1 MPRLRNEESEQT
13 QYKDGDVVWVKIH
26 NTEIWWPGEV
36 TSSQDFRFVNTS
48 RPPFA
53 VVAFFNEKTFEQ
65 VRSPKLIC
73 PFQCDHK
80 DQFIQRGTKKAVGLH
95 MKEKFTDD
103 VNIAECRLKRQTAS
117 MSTSSSS
124 TDIGYPTSRPDS
136 LIKAL
141 LSSSCSNRSSSTRD
155 SIAVSSITT
164 TTTTGTGT
172 GTGIGGA
179 STSSTSGQN
188 EPTFRILDIGGGG
201 SNSNSSSQER
211 RSDVTN
217 YDCNLCSFRTNSMSV
232 LLIHR
237 RVHLEQRPSHDGGGG
252 GGGGPSSS
260 SAASGSSHTSNSNT
274 NSNSN
279 FSGHRLG
286 LGQHSRAARRAN
298 TTNLIDSRPNYYTH
312 YQRSHYQQQTPQQH
326 SESRNRSIGSAKFLR
341 NSLRCHSR
349 HVSIQVEGVLS
360 DEAQLM
366 VASIAQKTMD
376 SIERVVEPRDTD
388 SSTSPMSFLDH
399 GRSPHQV
406 VTHQQQSTQT
416 KTTTAVSASTQ
427 LSLRSP
433 RRQRSNQ
440 LRATMPAPMP
450 ATPDLLAHGPSPSKQ
465 RRLTRSMSRRQQDA
479 TPPTGLPIE
488 SPALKAN
495 LTPPITTTPRRSG
508 SRRSTT
514 NNRPRNLMSTITTP
528 TTLHHEP
535 ETPTVT
541 PPPPPPPPPTKVVE
555 QLKTTPGTTTS
566 SKTRSRKRTREIS
579 PMRVT
584 VSVPPA
590 PPPPPPP
597 PEPPAD
603 VSPMDLEPPEPLS
616 SCTSVRTPPM
626 RDNNKSKHVSS
637 PTTPAAA
644 PAVPL
649 ATTPQA
655 YSSPPTQKNLPLKPA
670 SLELQMSLLAEWC
683 DDETEEQWPTTTT
696 TTTTTSTT
704 NGEEEQ
710 QQEHEE
716 QRQQEQE
723 EQQEDKLKQ
732 QQSLEK
738 VNDSEMETET
748 ETEAGKQ
755 SLGKKLSL
763 LAEWQHDDD
772 EQQSKMETTTTA
784 TITTTTTSTSN
795 GDQEMTNIATKKRV
809 RNIPKK
815 ERRNV
820 LTQQQQK
827 QQQQIHQGGD
837 GEERIEGN
845 TNGDKGAATE
855 EEEQTAA
862 VSKVDADPDA
872 ATAAESTSD
881 EPIVIQDSDA
891 SSNESVVFIEAEP
904 RQRGKVPHLAGTAE
918 TGTGA
923 AVAGGASATSAATT
937 SSQQSSPSK
946 GNNNNNTSACCF
958 DFEDED
964 EDEIEQQR
972 RLQQQLLDGQNGG
985 LSYRNVNANVN
996 ANKRQDNKPVT
1007 NEMASAE
1014 PPDELF
1020 KGFEEDLERA
1030 ANAAEA
1036 EAEAALDQQQH
1047 KEEEQPQQQQPLN
1060 LPIKERQKRI
1070 FKSRNK
1076 SQLATTPSKEE
1087 EQEREPA
1094 PDTEQEQKEE
1104 QEERQEH
1111 EQEKGHDASSISH
1124 NVLQILPSTT
1134 NGNNF
1139 TVYSNGDEGEAEA
1152 AAAAADITEA
1162 EAGDSSSRSSKSKT
1176 DEHPKSK
1183 SKSKG
1188 VSKGKGKG
1196 KSKNKNKGGKGKS
1209 KVKGKTKLKLSSPAT
1224 AAPLPAATIFS
1235 TPTPTPEAEELSNN
1249 NSNSSSTS
1257 NCSGIIS
1264 PVLSYSTSCSV
1275 ASNIAVIS
1283 PEEARELQRSA
1294 SDAGLDPTNIVD
1306 ATQPM
1311 QRGGVL
1317 ILEDIRL
1324 PNLYQPAAVQ
1334 SSTDSNDSSKQQRPP
1349 QQHHQQ
1355 MDVEEEEETNTTT
1368 TTTEETEQE
1377 MDFETEEEGQQQQHH
1392 QVPQEL
1398 PERKERTVILKATAS
1413 TSKKS
1418 VAQYAVPQPREG
1430 LLKKREQELLR
1441 RYRADMVS
1449 GRSAE
1454 MCRKVRERWVVHHR
1468 NPTRMTMTPLPLVQR
1483 KRGSNLPGED
1493 HQQEMANMELYP
1505 QDCIKQRHT
1514 KSLPMPPTS
1523 MTTSQTCQ
1531 MITPSKSCGTLN
1543 MCDKDVAI
1551 AHQQLVDLR
1560 QRRLQQQPSPATSIQ
1575 QQQQHEQPSTRRQRR
1590 RSRHTSNEGSS
1601 NSGGAAIEVTAAEEI
1616 TNASTTTSTVGDSTS
1631 QKDQQDGIE
1640 NPPQLCAGRICAVTT
1655 RPIPGYSHTF
1665 MLCSLANNNFTPI
1678 NNVAL
1683 YLDSEKNHLVPVPS
1697 EALTEPPRLADGHPL
1712 SAVFAD
1718 IDFLGGDA
1726 VAQVMEQQPI
1736 HQLIEVDLDGSAA
1749 SDEAVAAVESDQQQ
1763 QQIEILDGIMSPM
1776 SQVNEVVGVGFDG
1789 GEDEEL
1795 SLHDEQMHANI
1806 LQLNVNG
1813 HRLEL
1818 EPSMLFSIAEQ
1829 PDSCI
1834 EVNVAETGGDS
1845 GNSSAGDIVGEGGGG
1860 SSNGGSSSICGRAV
1874 LHARDILRAAQVYLQ
1889 ERDLQLVNVE
1899 DLTLDEDEVSGAAVP
1914 ATDLLAEA
1922 LAHSEVVDDSAY
1934 AVVDESSNAG
1944 IGLLHIDTRTA
1955 LAGGG
1960 HETEGVDQEVVD
1972 DQAQVMASN
1981 NSGAGAAGC
1990 GGIAYI
1996 TLPPPPPS
2004 TAHLTPPITARTNE
2018 TNALL
2023 DQTPIMSALESP
2035 STARSV
2041 QLRRVVSP
2049 LTAGNTLDDS
2059 LAVIGVTNVSATGV
2073 PTSLELPITVTNP
2086 AIAPARVSVAATA
2099 PNAAN
2104 VNDLVQVQF
2113 SPFQ

>member
-73 PFQCDHK
+73 PFQCDLK

-95 MKEKFTDD
+95 MKEKFADD
-103 VNIAECRLKRQTAS
+103 VNIAECRMKRQTTS

-124 TDIGYPTSRPDS
+124 MDVGYPTSRPDS

-141 LSSSCSNRSSSTRD
+141 LSSSCSNRSS
-155 SIAVSSITT
+155 TT
-164 TTTTGTGT
+164 T
-172 GTGIGGA
+172 
-179 STSSTSGQN
+179 TSGQN
-188 EPTFRILDIGGGG
+188 EPTFRIMDIGGGG
-201 SNSNSSSQER
+201 SNSNASSQER

-260 SAASGSSHTSNSNT
+260 SAASGSSHTS
-274 NSNSN
+274 
-279 FSGHRLG
+279 GHRLG

-298 TTNLIDSRPNYYTH
+298 TTNLIDSRPHHYTH
-312 YQRSHYQQQTPQQH
+312 HQRSHHHQQH

-366 VASIAQKTMD
+366 VASIAQRTMD

-388 SSTSPMSFLDH
+388 SSSSPMSFLDH
-399 GRSPHQV
+399 ARGHHQV

-416 KTTTAVSASTQ
+416 KTTSAVSASTQ

-440 LRATMPAPMP
+440 LRATMPAPIP
-450 ATPDLLAHGPSPSKQ
+450 ATPDLLAHPGPSPSKQ

-479 TPPTGLPIE
+479 TPPTGPPIE
-488 SPALKAN
+488 SPTLKPN
-495 LTPPITTTPRRSG
+495 LTIPITATPRRSG

-514 NNRPRNLMSTITTP
+514 NNRPRNLMNTITTP
-528 TTLHHEP
+528 TTPQHEP
-535 ETPTVT
+535 ETPPVPV
-541 PPPPPPPPPTKVVE
+541 PPPPPPPPATVVE
-555 QLKTTPGTTTS
+555 QLKPTPTMTP
-566 SKTRSRKRTREIS
+566 SKTRNRKRTREIS
-579 PMRVT
+579 PMQVT
-584 VSVPPA
+584 ASVPPA

-597 PEPPAD
+597 PETPAD
-603 VSPMDLEPPEPLS
+603 GSPMDLELPEPLPS
-616 SCTSVRTPPM
+616 SSTSVRTPPM
-626 RDNNKSKHVSS
+626 RDNIKSKHVSS
-637 PTTPAAA
+637 PRRPAA
-644 PAVPL
+644 PL

-655 YSSPPTQKNLPLKPA
+655 YSSPPMQKNLPLKPA

-696 TTTTTSTT
+696 STSTT
-704 NGEEEQ
+704 NGEEE
-710 QQEHEE
+710 E
-716 QRQQEQE
+716 QQEQKK
-723 EQQEDKLKQ
+723 QQEDKSKQ

-738 VNDSEMETET
+738 VNDSEVETKTET
-748 ETEAGKQ
+748 EDQ
-755 SLGKKLSL
+755 SLAKKLSL

-772 EQQSKMETTTTA
+772 EQQSKVER
-784 TITTTTTSTSN
+784 TTTSKSN
-795 GDQEMTNIATKKRV
+795 GGDQEMTTIATKKRI

-820 LTQQQQK
+820 LTQQQQQK
-827 QQQQIHQGGD
+827 RQQQQ
-837 GEERIEGN
+837 
-845 TNGDKGAATE
+845 
-855 EEEQTAA
+855 
-862 VSKVDADPDA
+862 PDA
-872 ATAAESTSD
+872 AAAAETTSD

-904 RQRGKVPHLAGTAE
+904 RQRGKVPHLAGAAE

-923 AVAGGASATSAATT
+923 GAGASAAAT

-985 LSYRNVNANVN
+985 LSYRNASANVS
-996 ANKRQDNKPVT
+996 ANKRQDNKQST
-1007 NEMASAE
+1007 TEMSAAE
-1014 PPDELF
+1014 PPDEFF

-1030 ANAAEA
+1030 ANAADA
-1036 EAEAALDQQQH
+1036 ETESALDQQQH
-1047 KEEEQPQQQQPLN
+1047 KEDEQPQQQQQLPLN

-1087 EQEREPA
+1087 EQERETA
-1094 PDTEQEQKEE
+1094 PDTEQDQKEE
-1104 QEERQEH
+1104 QEEGRQQ
-1111 EQEKGHDASSISH
+1111 EQEKGHDASSFSH
-1124 NVLQILPSTT
+1124 NILQIQRQSTT

-1139 TVYSNGDEGEAEA
+1139 VVYSNGDEGETEA
-1152 AAAAADITEA
+1152 AAAAA
-1162 EAGDSSSRSSKSKT
+1162 
-1176 DEHPKSK
+1176 
-1183 SKSKG
+1183 SKG
-1188 VSKGKGKG
+1188 GVNKGKGKG
-1196 KSKNKNKGGKGKS
+1196 KSKNKKSKGGKGGKGKS
-1209 KVKGKTKLKLSSPAT
+1209 KVKAKTKLKLSSPPPPLPPLP
-1224 AAPLPAATIFS
+1224 PLPAATIFS

-1294 SDAGLDPTNIVD
+1294 SDAGGLDPTNIVD

-1334 SSTDSNDSSKQQRPP
+1334 TSTDSNDSSKQQLHLQQHQP
-1349 QQHHQQ
+1349 QQQQQQHQHHPQQ
-1355 MDVEEEEETNTTT
+1355 MEDEDEEETATTT
-1368 TTTEETEQE
+1368 TATTSTEAEAEQE
-1377 MDFETEEEGQQQQHH
+1377 MEFETEEEDHQQQQHD

-1398 PERKERTVILKATAS
+1398 SERKERTDIPMATAS

-1454 MCRKVRERWVVHHR
+1454 MCRRVRERWSR
-1468 NPTRMTMTPLPLVQR
+1468 SSQKSNEDDDDSSSPPSPT
-1483 KRGSNLPGED
+1483 KRGPNLPGED
-1493 HQQEMANMELYP
+1493 YQQEMANMELYP
-1505 QDCIKQRHT
+1505 QDYIKERNL
-1514 KSLPMPPTS
+1514 KSLPVPPTS
-1523 MTTSQTCQ
+1523 MMMMTSQTCQ
-1531 MITPSKSCGTLN
+1531 VITPRKSCGTLN

-1575 QQQQHEQPSTRRQRR
+1575 QQQEQPSTRRQRR
-1590 RSRHTSNEGSS
+1590 RSRHASNESTSS
-1601 NSGGAAIEVTAAEEI
+1601 PGGAASEVNAAEEI
-1616 TNASTTTSTVGDSTS
+1616 TTASTTTTSTGGDSTS

-1749 SDEAVAAVESDQQQ
+1749 SAEAVAAVENDQQQ
-1763 QQIEILDGIMSPM
+1763 QQQQMEILDGIMSPM

-1834 EVNVAETGGDS
+1834 EVNVAETGG
-1845 GNSSAGDIVGEGGGG
+1845 G

-1899 DLTLDEDEVSGAAVP
+1899 DLTLDEDEVSGAAVQ

-1960 HETEGVDQEVVD
+1960 DEIEEVVD
-1972 DQAQVMASN
+1972 DQAHVVVSN
-1981 NSGAGAAGC
+1981 NSGAAG

-1996 TLPPPPPS
+1996 THTLPPPPPPS

-2086 AIAPARVSVAATA
+2086 AIAPARVSVTATT
-2099 PNAAN
+2099 PNVAN